1 MTIKAIWGG
10 NKMKKHYC
18 EVCKSLQD
26 TKIIDTIKKFK
37 IKNQEIEVLAQIAI
51 CSKCNNEVYDV
62 ELSKKLTEEAIKTY
76 NKEYGVT
83 ASKIKELQRYYSISS
98 ATLAKII
105 GCAKKTMFSYE
116 KNISIPS
123 DTHLTIL
130 KFITEDFDNLK
141 QIAKINQVKLTLKE
155 KDKVLNKNP
164 ELDEIIFPHANE
176 YNGYIDFDSKKFI
189 NVILSIIDN
198 GLGKTKL
205 AKGLFVL
212 DFNSYDQYAKSVTG
226 LTYSKMPMGPM
237 PEKLDKILKYLEDNK
252 YISINTTYNGDYKK
266 IDIKALVDVDYSKF
280 TENELDMINRAKKF
294 ISNKTAKELSEL
306 SHEGE
311 IWNSTKDNRFISY
324 DKVTN
329 LKMKI

>member
-1 MTIKAIWGG
+1 ME
-10 NKMKKHYC
+10 KHYC
-18 EVCKSLQD
+18 EECKSMQD
-26 TKIIDTIKKFK
+26 TKIKKMTKKFN

-51 CSKCNNEVYDV
+51 CNTCDNEVYDS
-62 ELSKKLTEEAIKTY
+62 ELSEKLTENAIKIY

-83 ASKIKELQRYYSISS
+83 ANKIKELQRYYLISS

-105 GCAKKTMFSYE
+105 GCAKKTMYSYE
-116 KNISIPS
+116 KNTSIPS
-123 DTHLTIL
+123 DTHMTIL
-130 KFITEDFDNLK
+130 KFVTDDFENLK
-141 QIAKINQVKLTLKE
+141 QIAEINKAKLTSKE
-155 KDKVLNKNP
+155 KDKVLNKKA

-176 YNGYIDFDSKKFI
+176 YNGYIDFDPKKFI
-189 NVILSIIDN
+189 NVILSFIEN

-226 LTYSKMPMGPM
+226 LTYSKMPRGPM
-237 PEKLDKILKYLEDNK
+237 PEKLDKILEYLEENK
-252 YISINTTYNGDYKK
+252 FISVETTYNGDYKK
-266 IDIKALVDVDYSKF
+266 IDIKALVDVDYTKF
-280 TENELDMINRAKKF
+280 TEKELDMINRAKKY
-294 ISNKTAKELSEL
+294 ISTKTAKELSET

-324 DKVTN
+324 DKVTD